1 MSLRQG
7 RKGAVK
13 RFEWLIKGG
22 RLVDPA
28 ADLDANRD
36 VGIAGGRVVAVAPE
50 LPASEA
56 EAVWDAT
63 GKLVVPG
70 LIDLHTH
77 VYWGGT
83 SLGVE
88 AEPIARRSGTTT
100 FVDAGSAGPGNYA
113 GFQRFIADA
122 SPLRFF
128 AFLNVSFAGIFG
140 FSERVMAP
148 ECEDLRLLNAEE
160 CVEVARKFPESIVG
174 IKVRVGR
181 NAGGN
186 AGLAPLLVALEVAEE
201 LGLPVMTH
209 IDFPPPGREEI
220 LELLRPGDL
229 LTHCFRPFPNS
240 LVSPQGTARDSV
252 RKARERGVLFDVGHG
267 MGALS
272 FEVAQQMLADGFAPD
287 TVSSDAH
294 VLSVN
299 GPAFDVLVTV
309 SKFLCMGLPLLEAL
323 RRVTATPASVLRRP
337 DLGTLQEGAHADVA
351 LLALEEGRFVYQDV
365 KGQEMTGSQRLT
377 LQQIFLA
384 GTPWPEEP

>member
-1 MSLRQG
+1 M
-7 RKGAVK
+7 K
-13 RFEWLIKGG
+13 RIELLLKGG
-22 RLVDPA
+22 RLIDPA
-28 ADLDANRD
+28 VHLDAEWD
-36 VGIAGGRVVAVAPE
+36 VGIAGGRVVAVGPD
-50 LPASEA
+50 LDPSEA
-56 EAVWDAT
+56 ETVWDVS
-63 GKLVVPG
+63 GQLVVPG

-140 FSERVMAP
+140 FSEKVMAP

-160 CVEVARKFPESIVG
+160 CVAVGRQFPESIVG

-186 AGLAPLLVALEVAEE
+186 AGLAPLLVALEAAEE

-220 LELLRPGDL
+220 LALLRPGDI

-240 LVSPQGTARDSV
+240 LVAPDGKARDSV
-252 RKARERGVLFDVGHG
+252 RQARERGVLFDVGHG

-272 FEVAQQMLADGFAPD
+272 FEVAQEMLADGFEPD

-309 SKFLCMGLPLLEAL
+309 SKFLCLGVPLLEAL
-323 RRVTATPASVLRRP
+323 RKVTATPASILRRP
-337 DLGTLQEGAHADVA
+337 DLGTLQEGAQADVA
-351 LLALEEGRFVYQDV
+351 LLKLEEGEFLYRDV
-365 KGQEMTGSQRLT
+365 KGQEMKGTQRLA
-377 LQQIFLA
+377 LQQMILA
-384 GTPWPEEP
+384 GTPWPEPV